1 MSFINQSFCNV
12 TVMTLTYEDYYTE
25 KLNNII
31 TVLELI
37 RKEANTW
44 LLQRKIQQEK
54 NKVLNRELFSYKT
67 TTF

>member
-1 MSFINQSFCNV
+1 
-12 TVMTLTYEDYYTE
+12 MTLTYEDYYTE